1 MGVQGLTTLI
11 EANPEIY
18 RDVKFRKRRLVI
30 DGCNFLYLLYFDSGL
45 DLSHGGEY
53 AAFEDLVERFVK
65 ALKDCGISPYVVLDG
80 GIAQTDK
87 KDETIRLRA
96 MDRLQKAHQAVE
108 GTRQAVNGIKKVH
121 QDAQESKVLPQMASL
136 VFRQTLARLEVPV
149 AQCYAEADQEIA
161 ALAKEWKCPVL
172 SNDSDFFIFD
182 LPGGLL
188 PISHFHWE
196 VVKRIGSQSY
206 IPSKIYYSSSFC
218 IVFDIEPQL
227 LPALS
232 SLAGN
237 DYVKLQRLNASIRW
251 AEFAPAV
258 NGKSPQRLK
267 GLLCWL
273 KDFKQPMEAFEA
285 ALGLLRERELSE
297 EKKAEV
303 MEGLNLGM
311 EEYQLP
317 PSSLKRFFIDGVA
330 PPFPE
335 VEEEMAGWV
344 LLPVMRAQLTS
355 DVLDVLLF
363 NTITLSCPVDRADF
377 PSAHLTSRP
386 IRQVMYRLLLGE
398 TLVNE
403 NDREGLQLK
412 SFQVQPA
419 ASGVP
424 EELELKSLNQA
435 EPSVCL
441 QVLLEALGVPEA
453 CLDGLQPHLRLLV
466 AVTCF
471 WLQRAEP
478 KPDETLLKALL
489 LGVSHGDSLRQQAAL
504 KREKKPLKLR
514 LDADVLHSFNQW
526 QGCLRQSVHLNQLLG
541 FPLPEPQIA
550 RCYEGTLVHRLV
562 HMLRRERKLKTLL
575 KSEPSVM
582 REYHKMLTIVQR
594 FHFEEALMLTRVKR
608 RELEP
613 LKDLTPTLMDL
624 FYLYEEDEVSSAV
637 QVHKDLYLD
646 DILSVRTRYR
656 SKERSSRCDNLIM
669 ARKQECRRCDLQV

>member
-1 MGVQGLTTLI
+1 MGVQGLTYLI

-18 RDVKFRKRRLVI
+18 QKFEFSESRLVI

-45 DLSHGGEY
+45 DLIRGGEY
-53 AAFEDLVERFVK
+53 AAFEDLVERFVN

-80 GIAQTDK
+80 CTNLTGK
-87 KDETIRLRA
+87 KYETLLSKSL
-96 MDRLQKAHQAVE
+96 DRLQKAHKAAVE
-108 GTRQAVNGIKKVH
+108 SS
-121 QDAQESKVLPQMASL
+121 QEKVLPQMASL

-149 AQCYAEADQEIA
+149 AQCYLEADQEIA

-172 SNDSDFFIFD
+172 SNDSDFFICD

-206 IPSKIYYSSSFC
+206 IPSKIYYSSRFC
-218 IVFDIEPQL
+218 KVFDIEPQL

-237 DYVKLQRLNASIRW
+237 DYVQLQRLNASIKW

-285 ALGLLRERELSE
+285 ALGLLRELSE

-344 LLPVMRAQLTS
+344 LLPLTQARLNS
-355 DVLDVLLF
+355 NVLHVLLF
-363 NTITLSCPVDRADF
+363 SSINLSCPVGRADF

-478 KPDETLLKALL
+478 KPDEALLKALL

-526 QGCLRQSVHLNQLLG
+526 QGCLRQSVILNQLLG

-550 RCYEGTLVHRLV
+550 RCYQGTLVHRLV
-562 HMLRRERKLKTLL
+562 HMLRTEQQLEPFL

-582 REYHKMLTIVQR
+582 REYKNMLTIVS
-594 FHFEEALMLTRVKR
+594 L
-608 RELEP
+608 
-613 LKDLTPTLMDL
+613 
-624 FYLYEEDEVSSAV
+624 
-637 QVHKDLYLD
+637 
-646 DILSVRTRYR
+646 
-656 SKERSSRCDNLIM
+656 
-669 ARKQECRRCDLQV
+669 